1 MSGRPGAHGLSPNT
15 SERALRLPTGDLRN
29 GAMRLLLPPPS
40 FIELLEHPLRVNHS
54 GEFNFSDD
62 ARYLFEVHCLGGVAL
77 FTHT

>member
-1 MSGRPGAHGLSPNT
+1 
-15 SERALRLPTGDLRN
+15 
-29 GAMRLLLPPPS
+29 MRLLLPPPS